1 MCKRRPRGMLQALL
15 VAGQLVCWAA
25 ADGVMRL
32 CVAVCACVQAADV
45 ALDAHIH
52 QMTSCIKAMTEA
64 AANKPHFYVTDEDI
78 ISLPCFK

>member
-1 MCKRRPRGMLQALL
+1 VQEADAALEAQIL
-15 VAGQLVCWAA
+15 
-25 ADGVMRL
+25 
-32 CVAVCACVQAADV
+32 
-45 ALDAHIH
+45 